1 MRVSQKGFTLLELIV
16 VIAIIGIL
24 VAIAV
29 PSYENSVV
37 KSNRKAVTACLLEA
51 SQYME
56 RYYTTNLR
64 YDQSIA
70 PVTANVLPA
79 LGCRTDLQTAYTV
92 AFSGATTETTYT
104 IQATP
109 IGRQLAKDALCG
121 NLTINQTGAK
131 TESGTAS
138 TPDECWSK

>member
-1 MRVSQKGFTLLELIV
+1 MRISQKGFTLLELIV

-24 VAIAV
+24 VAVAV

-70 PVTANVLPA
+70 PVTANALPA
-79 LGCRTDLQTAYTV
+79 LTCRTDLATSYTLSFTV
-92 AFSGATTETTYT
+92 APTTTTYA
-104 IQATP
+104 IRAVP
-109 IGRQLAKDALCG
+109 IGRQLTKDTLCG
-121 NLTINQTGAK
+121 TLAIDQTGAR
-131 TESGTAS
+131 TESGTAAAVE
-138 TPDECWSK
+138 DCWSR

>member
-1 MRVSQKGFTLLELIV
+1 MRISQKGFTLLELIV

-24 VAIAV
+24 VAVAV

-70 PVTANVLPA
+70 PVVVNTLPA
-79 LGCRTDLQTAYTV
+79 LSCRTDLATSYTV
-92 AFSGATTETTYT
+92 SFSAAPTTATYT
-104 IQATP
+104 IRAVP
-109 IGRQLAKDALCG
+109 IARQLAKDTLCG
-121 NLTINQTGAK
+121 TLTINQTGAR
-131 TESGTAS
+131 TESGTAAA
-138 TPDECWSK
+138 PEDCWSK